1 MVVHDFAL
9 VFLGNKV
16 IQVLDRTKQT
26 NHGFTISQQDIL
38 NYGVTLRVLVQASG
52 HINFDKNMQTDRKG
66 IYSFGGDTEKLFW
79 KMYKFPV
86 EYS

>member
-26 NHGFTISQQDIL
+26 NHGFTIS
-38 NYGVTLRVLVQASG
+38 
-52 HINFDKNMQTDRKG
+52 
-66 IYSFGGDTEKLFW
+66 
-79 KMYKFPV
+79 
-86 EYS
+86 